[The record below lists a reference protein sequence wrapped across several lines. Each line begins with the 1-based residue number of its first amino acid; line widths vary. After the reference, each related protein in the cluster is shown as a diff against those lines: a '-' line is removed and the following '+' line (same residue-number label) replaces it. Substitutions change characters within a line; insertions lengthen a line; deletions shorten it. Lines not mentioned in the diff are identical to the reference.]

1 MKPTGRRSLT
11 VWDTRTNITLTMS
24 AKARIKLSALKLRL
38 REAGLAPSLASESAI
53 VERLVVAA
61 TLDDLLALFT

>member
-1 MKPTGRRSLT
+1 M
-11 VWDTRTNITLTMS
+11 TMS
-24 AKARIKLSALKLRL
+24 AKARIKLSALKLRP

-53 VERLVVAA
+53 VERLVLAA